1 MRYFKIFMTCIF
13 SGILWGGLGVAVG
26 PGIMMLIVG
35 VIVGASGF
43 FYSISEMILDYHLKL
58 SLAGFVIFVTSLVA
72 TFLVF
77 LSTTLTMSGVIFVSI
92 FILIQ
97 SYLVLFL
104 VRKFA
109 TKF

>member
-13 SGILWGGLGVAVG
+13 SGILWGGLGVAFG

-43 FYSISEMILDYHLKL
+43 FYSMSEMILDYHLKL
-58 SLAGFVIFVTSLVA
+58 SLAGLVVFVTSLVA
-72 TFLVF
+72 TLLVF
-77 LSTTLTMSGVIFVSI
+77 SSATLTISGYIFVGI
-92 FILIQ
+92 FILIL

-104 VRKFA
+104 VRKFT